1 VNSFFLNL
9 ELLYLYVLFRIGVE
23 LGLRVSENKVLG
35 RIFGPK
41 RREVT
46 GGWKN
51 LHNEVNDFYSS

>member
-1 VNSFFLNL
+1 
-9 ELLYLYVLFRIGVE
+9 VE